1 MLVNRRGIC
10 KMKGKATVDGEPV
23 TEAEL
28 MATVVDK

>member
-10 KMKGKATVDGEPV
+10 KMKGRATVEGELV

-28 MATVVDK
+28 MATVVDR